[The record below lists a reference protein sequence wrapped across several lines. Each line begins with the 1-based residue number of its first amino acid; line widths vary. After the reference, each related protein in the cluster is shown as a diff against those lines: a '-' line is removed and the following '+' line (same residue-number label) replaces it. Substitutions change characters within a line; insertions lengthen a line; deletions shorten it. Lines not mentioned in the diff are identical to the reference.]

1 MKMNEHQRDLR
12 QAAEEAFKES
22 LERLQQSLLCP
33 EDEVETQ
40 ALPEVEL
47 PPPIPVRQQPEM
59 AAPAISL
66 DELEDAVK
74 DIEQFLSHQDISQG
88 KLL

>member
-1 MKMNEHQRDLR
+1 MKMNEHQRNLR

-22 LERLQQSLLCP
+22 LERLQQSLLLS
-33 EDEVETQ
+33 EEEEEVVETPKATPVVHPQ
-40 ALPEVEL
+40 A
-47 PPPIPVRQQPEM
+47 QP
-59 AAPAISL
+59 AAPDISL

-74 DIEQFLSHQDISQG
+74 DIEAFLSHHDIAQG

>member
-22 LERLQQSLLCP
+22 LKRLQQPLLHP
-33 EDEVETQ
+33 EDEVETKT
-40 ALPEVEL
+40 LPEL
-47 PPPIPVRQQPEM
+47 KLPSPPPRQQPER
-59 AAPAISL
+59 AAPEISL

-74 DIEQFLSHQDISQG
+74 DIEEFLSHQNISQG

>member
-33 EDEVETQ
+33 DESGDAKT
-40 ALPEVEL
+40 LPEVQSSIA
-47 PPPIPVRQQPEM
+47 PQQQPQR
-59 AAPAISL
+59 AARAISI

-74 DIEQFLSHQDISQG
+74 DIEQFLSHQDIAEG

>member
-1 MKMNEHQRDLR
+1 MNEHQRDLR

-33 EDEVETQ
+33 DENGEAQ
-40 ALPEVEL
+40 APPEVR
-47 PPPIPVRQQPEM
+47 PPI
-59 AAPAISL
+59 APQKSPNGTNTAISI

-74 DIEQFLSHQDISQG
+74 DIEQFLSHQDIAKG

>member
-1 MKMNEHQRDLR
+1 MKMNEHQRNLR

-22 LERLQQSLLCP
+22 LERLQQSLLLSEEEEEVVEIPKPTPAVTACP
-33 EDEVETQ
+33 
-40 ALPEVEL
+40 
-47 PPPIPVRQQPEM
+47 QPQP
-59 AAPAISL
+59 AAPDISL

-74 DIEQFLSHQDISQG
+74 DIEAFLSHHDIAQG

>member
-1 MKMNEHQRDLR
+1 MEMNEHQRDLR

-33 EDEVETQ
+33 EEEVEAK
-40 ALPEVEL
+40 ALPEVL
-47 PPPIPVRQQPEM
+47 PPITPQKQPER
-59 AAPAISL
+59 AVTAISL

-74 DIEQFLSHQDISQG
+74 DIEQFLSHQDIAQG

>member
-1 MKMNEHQRDLR
+1 MEMNEHQRDLR

-33 EDEVETQ
+33 EEEVEAETP
-40 ALPEVEL
+40 PEVL
-47 PPPIPVRQQPEM
+47 PPIAPQQQPER
-59 AAPAISL
+59 AATAISL

-74 DIEQFLSHQDISQG
+74 DIEQFLSHQDIAQG